1 VSYVSDQAGKP
12 LRQRRQVIV
21 RSVVVSVS
29 ANRSVRGLC
38 SRVVNLS
45 SRDACSSPHNVPY
58 PAYPR
63 VKRPS
68 FAFAL
73 RSGESHTAMQR
84 SFWAFS
90 GKTRSS
96 NAANH
101 TSQSFRT
108 YSDPTLEP
116 LLWCLGLDIF
126 RRWCEMVSDQ
136 ADSVSEADR
145 RGSNPRLRLPAA
157 QAAPL
162 APLVYP
168 LVYRRLPLTL
178 GDSGYELAA
187 EVGDVWDH
195 AAPDQV
201 EMG

>member
-1 VSYVSDQAGKP
+1 
-12 LRQRRQVIV
+12 
-21 RSVVVSVS
+21 
-29 ANRSVRGLC
+29 
-38 SRVVNLS
+38 
-45 SRDACSSPHNVPY
+45 
-58 PAYPR
+58 
-63 VKRPS
+63 
-68 FAFAL
+68 
-73 RSGESHTAMQR
+73 
-84 SFWAFS
+84 
-90 GKTRSS
+90 
-96 NAANH
+96 
-101 TSQSFRT
+101 
-108 YSDPTLEP
+108 
-116 LLWCLGLDIF
+116 
-126 RRWCEMVSDQ
+126 MVSDQ